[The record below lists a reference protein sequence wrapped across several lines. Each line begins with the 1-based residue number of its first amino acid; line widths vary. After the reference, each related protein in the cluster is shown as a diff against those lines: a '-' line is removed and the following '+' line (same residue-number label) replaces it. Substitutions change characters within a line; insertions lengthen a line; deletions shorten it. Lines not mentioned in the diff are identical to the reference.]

1 MQLRMK
7 KMNKLKTKPTAIV
20 MGTSAGGV
28 EALTRLFK
36 GLRPGFSIPLL
47 IVQHISPSSDSYL
60 VHHLHRLSTVTV
72 SEAIDKTIIEPFH
85 AYLAPPN
92 YHLLVEE
99 DKTLALTVD
108 EKVCYA
114 RPSIDVLFETAAR
127 AYGKSLL
134 GIVLTGANSDGA
146 YGAKILRSMG
156 GFLVVQD
163 PATAHISTM
172 PEASIQQAG
181 ADYIAPLEEII
192 EFLNSL

>member
-1 MQLRMK
+1 MKTNKTMSALR
-7 KMNKLKTKPTAIV
+7 PHAIV
-20 MGTSAGGV
+20 IGTSAGGV

-36 GLRPGFSIPLL
+36 GLRPGFSIPIL

-60 VHHLHRLSTVTV
+60 TQHLNRLTTVTV
-72 SEAIDKTIIEPFH
+72 REALDKTPIEKFN

-108 EKVCYA
+108 EKVSYA

-127 AYGKSLL
+127 AYARNLL
-134 GIVLTGANSDGA
+134 AIVLTGANADGA
-146 YGAKILRSMG
+146 AGARTVKEMG
-156 GFLVVQD
+156 GFLIVQD

-172 PEASIQQAG
+172 PEAAIQQAG
-181 ADYIAPLEEII
+181 ADFITDLDGIVEI
-192 EFLNSL
+192 LNHLK